1 MPAPRS
7 IKPSSKAP
15 SKQSP
20 QPRISAADVEVLFQL
35 GLHAGEEVRFRK
47 GESGRWISGRIAG
60 VNPDGSITLHDVP
73 QGAARSLRPDRLEV
87 RRPGSRGRL
96 TWQNVGVVAIT
107 WEQLCLW

>member
-7 IKPSSKAP
+7 IKVKA
-15 SKQSP
+15 SAM
-20 QPRISAADVEVLFQL
+20 PRISAADKEVLADL

-47 GESGRWISGRIAG
+47 GDAGRWITGRIAG
-60 VNPDGSITLHDVP
+60 VNADGSITLHDVP